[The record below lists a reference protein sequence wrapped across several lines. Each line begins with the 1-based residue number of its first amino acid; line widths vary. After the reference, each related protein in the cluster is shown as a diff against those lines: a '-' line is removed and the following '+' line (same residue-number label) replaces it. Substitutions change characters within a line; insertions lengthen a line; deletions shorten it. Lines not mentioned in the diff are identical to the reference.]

1 MAGRRY
7 RLTTVAS
14 RIKEAAPRL
23 KTASAAKSHK
33 RGSGGQL
40 LYGRRW
46 QKQRAAFL
54 QAHPLCVDCQ
64 REGRVTAA
72 TIVDHV
78 IAHKGD
84 ERLFWDQSNWAAL
97 CASHHSAKTVR
108 TDGGFGLPA
117 KQ

>member
-1 MAGRRY
+1 MATKRY
-7 RLTTVAS
+7 RLTTVAP
-14 RIKEAAPRL
+14 RLREAAPRI
-23 KTASAAKSHK
+23 KTASAAKAHK

-46 QKQRAAFL
+46 QKLRALFL

-72 TIVDHV
+72 TIVDHA
-78 IAHKGD
+78 IAHKGN
-84 ERLFWDQSNWAAL
+84 EALFWDESNWQPL
-97 CASHHSAKTVR
+97 CQSHHSAKTVR

-117 KQ
+117 KE